1 VIRALAVMLA
11 LGALPLLPA
20 SGAEDEEPPETP
32 SAEEAVS
39 SAPPAE
45 DTVVIEEGSGT
56 VTEALQGKE
65 GVRIQTLCTHCN
77 SANIQVGGLNQE
89 LVPITRDR
97 FPLLGGLSTSLV
109 FSMLPADTIA
119 DAQVRKGPG
128 SGEAPGAAAGGTIA
142 LTEAGPRELPWLDL
156 VGETGRNAYTNAT
169 IRAAGPVS
177 SWLALQGIYGKQS
190 VDAFDDDEDGW
201 NDVGNIDRE
210 FAEARIRVTPGRRHT
225 IDVAGSWIEDDTT
238 DARGAFDPL
247 TYIQGLFDP
256 NVELAPAWTR
266 EDTLVDLEE
275 YRAGW
280 EWTLPGSGVIDLR
293 GERSTRKQSV
303 LSQFTTDPTTILSDF
318 FERFRI
324 LDECR
329 WGGLSYV
336 QPLGLTWSVRA
347 GIDDDRQEVTARTIG
362 EVGAASEIATD
373 FVETASGYAELGW
386 NPSPAW
392 NLQLGLR
399 YADFEWGAE
408 DLNIIESSA
417 EYLPRLTL
425 RFAPAGGWSLK
436 LIAGKTGRAPR
447 PIFAEVCCGQ
457 RYQRSYFADLETGTT
472 LGFEGIYQP
481 SPDLRLSLYAAR
493 TDFDDHIL
501 RLVGWSQFWIQTYA
515 LANVPEARAE
525 TLEAAARWSPVRWL
539 SLDGSIGWL
548 SFHNKGREIV
558 PVLVTPPSRVNPEI
572 VNVPMDRIPYR
583 PVRTGSLALSFSLPR
598 RTTLSVQGNYTG
610 RMLIQQFDEDPFA
623 AQNILLEEMRETSSF
638 WLVNVSAQVPIVK
651 HLDLILAA
659 DNLADEIQTDMGD
672 PTTDYNWG
680 PLVGRTWRAG
690 LRVYLD
696 R

>member
-1 VIRALAVMLA
+1 MRALACLLA
-11 LGALPLLPA
+11 LGLLLPLGA
-20 SGAEDEEPPETP
+20 SGSEEEEPPAEP
-32 SAEEAVS
+32 SAPEVAP
-39 SAPPAE
+39 APPPAE
-45 DTVVIEEGSGT
+45 ESVVIEESRGT

-128 SGEAPGAAAGGTIA
+128 RGESPGSAAGGTIS
-142 LTEAGPRELPWLDL
+142 LTEARPRELPWLDL
-156 VGETGRNAYTNAT
+156 VGETGRNSYSSAT
-169 IRAAGPVS
+169 IRAAGPVA

-190 VDAFDDDEDGW
+190 VNAFDDDEDGW
-201 NDVGNIDRE
+201 NDVGDIDRQFGE
-210 FAEARIRVTPGRRHT
+210 GRIQITPGRRHT
-225 IDVAGSWIEDDTT
+225 IDLAGSFVEDDTT
-238 DARGAFDPL
+238 DARGAFDVMV
-247 TYIQGLFDP
+247 YIQSLFDP
-256 NVELAPAWTR
+256 ELEPAPAWTR

-280 EWTLPGSGVIDLR
+280 EWKLPGSAVLDLR
-293 GERSTRKQSV
+293 GETSERKQSV
-303 LSQFTTDPTTILSDF
+303 ISQFTADPESPFSDF
-318 FERFRI
+318 YERFRI
-324 LDECR
+324 NDECR
-329 WGGLSYV
+329 WGGLSFV
-336 QPLGLTWSVRA
+336 QPLGLTWTLRA
-347 GIDDDRQEVTARTIG
+347 GIEDDRQEVTARVID
-362 EVGAASEIATD
+362 ELGAESQTATD
-373 FVETASGYAELGW
+373 FVETASGYLDLGW

-392 NLQLGLR
+392 NLELGVR

-408 DLNIIESSA
+408 DLSITEGDSD
-417 EYLPRLTL
+417 YLPRLTL
-425 RFAPAGGWSLK
+425 RYAPAGGWSLK

-457 RYQRSYFADLETGTT
+457 RYQRSYLAELETGTT

-481 SPDLRLSLYAAR
+481 SPELRLSLYAAR

-525 TLEAAARWSPVRWL
+525 TLEFAGRWSPLDWL
-539 SLDGSIGWL
+539 SMDGSIGWL
-548 SFHNKGREIV
+548 SFHNKGEEVVQI
-558 PVLVTPPSRVNPEI
+558 PVTPPSFVTPVI
-572 VNVPMDRIPYR
+572 VDVPMDRIPYR
-583 PVRTGSLALSFSLPR
+583 PVRTGSLAFSFSLPR
-598 RTTLSVQGNYTG
+598 RTTLGLQGSYTG
-610 RMLIQQFDEDPFA
+610 RMLIQQYNEDPFA
-623 AQNILLEEMRETSSF
+623 AQNVLLEEMRETSSF
-638 WLVNVSAQVPIVK
+638 WLVNVSAQVPVVRR
-651 HLDLILAA
+651 LDLILAV
-659 DNLADEIQTDMGD
+659 DNALDEIQTDMGD

-690 LRVYLD
+690 VRVYLD